1 MINQKNEQ
9 KTRNIKYL
17 LKQIALKMDIDCFL
31 LYVFFFKFNCQGK
44 IIFKRSEIKTKREV
58 YVLKE
63 KKY

>member
-31 LYVFFFKFNCQGK
+31 LYVFFQNL
-44 IIFKRSEIKTKREV
+44 IA
-58 YVLKE
+58 KE
-63 KKY
+63 KSFLKDLI